1 MRSALLA
8 LVYVFLTLLA
18 IPVLLVCVLFGLR
31 DVFLAYGRWMMR
43 VGARVLVVLPYV
55 PDAVKAWVDVLPGQL
70 DKVKERK
77 HPADPAKL
85 DDKGKQTME
94 RYRGQEAVKGSRAF
108 HDGMGPEHRGPAG
121 IRLSVQGPGGLER
134 DEVNA
139 RANVCVLLHSWPPRG
154 VAPFHPA
161 MTISRQVC
169 SEDPDARFACRGF
182 IIIAHTCIGFL

>member
-1 MRSALLA
+1 MRSALPA
-8 LVYVFLTLLA
+8 LVYLFLTLLA

-43 VGARVLVVLPYV
+43 VGRCILGIDVEATGLGRLDAATPYVFISNHLSFLDGPLLMTVLDRQARVLVVLPYV

-94 RYRGQEAVKGSRAF
+94 RF
-108 HDGMGPEHRGPAG
+108 RGPAG
-121 IRLSVQGPGGLER
+121 IRLSVQGPGCRER
-134 DEVNA
+134 DEVSL
-139 RANVCVLLHSWPPRG
+139 RAVGGAFQSVNVRAAIDIAACPEVNCQRG
-154 VAPFHPA
+154 
-161 MTISRQVC
+161 
-169 SEDPDARFACRGF
+169 
-182 IIIAHTCIGFL
+182 

>member
-1 MRSALLA
+1 MRSALPA
-8 LVYVFLTLLA
+8 LVYLFLTLLA

-43 VGARVLVVLPYV
+43 VGRLDAATPYVFMSNHLSFLDGPLLMTVLDRPARVLVVLPYV

-94 RYRGQEAVKGSRAF
+94 R
-108 HDGMGPEHRGPAG
+108 
-121 IRLSVQGPGGLER
+121 
-134 DEVNA
+134 
-139 RANVCVLLHSWPPRG
+139 
-154 VAPFHPA
+154 
-161 MTISRQVC
+161 
-169 SEDPDARFACRGF
+169 
-182 IIIAHTCIGFL
+182 